1 MISVWFL
8 ACSVAFSPVVAVL
21 TPAPTQLTPGSAS
34 ATPHVLI
41 NAEPPSHLWLD
52 WANVTVNWT
61 TSGDT
66 ADAGAWIGAFLAPW
80 PATYVKW
87 QASSAPS
94 GSVTFRLLNA
104 RHPYVFRY
112 FQGDDMIAESDPI
125 APLGRTPHQGHL
137 SLIPGH
143 DDRMALVWVSNSSE
157 PQTVKWG
164 ASRQTLDHATAIG
177 AVDTTTITSEAGLQN
192 LGAEK
197 WGSEGSRLAES
208 ERGVWF
214 WFWLKRHSICT
225 PHLHRK
231 NELILPRGRKTDS
244 APLKTDSA
252 PWSPG
257 RMSTPAVCGC
267 RRSPCAPRPLRILAR
282 MTFGADT
289 RRRTA
294 LTRTAVTWTLP
305 RRSSTCILASSI
317 PRC

>member
-1 MISVWFL
+1 MISVWLF
-8 ACSVAFSPVVAVL
+8 ACSVAFSPVVAVS
-21 TPAPTQLTPGSAS
+21 TPAPTQLTPGSA
-34 ATPHVLI
+34 APHVSI
-41 NAEPPSHLWLD
+41 IAEPPSHLWLD

-112 FQGDDMIAESDPI
+112 FQGDEMIAESDPI

-164 ASRQTLDHATAIG
+164 ASRQMLDQATAIG

-192 LGAEK
+192 
-197 WGSEGSRLAES
+197 WGG
-208 ERGVWF
+208 
-214 WFWLKRHSICT
+214 
-225 PHLHRK
+225 RK
-231 NELILPRGRKTDS
+231 NG
-244 APLKTDSA
+244 
-252 PWSPG
+252 
-257 RMSTPAVCGC
+257 V
-267 RRSPCAPRPLRILAR
+267 LRVR
-282 MTFGADT
+282 DWPSQNGVFGFG
-289 RRRTA
+289 
-294 LTRTAVTWTLP
+294 
-305 RRSSTCILASSI
+305 
-317 PRC
+317 